1 MAGKVRKPVPKNQR
15 EISTGL
21 HQPFDTA
28 LGNPNDGITPLPHF
42 VDQTNPATRNTFRAQ
57 QISEKGDTTKGIT
70 IGIQDIDESIMY
82 YFNNVI
88 RPFSIQNN
96 ERIPVPVVYGSPERW
111 KSVQKDGYYRDKN
124 SKIMAPL
131 IMFKRTSMEKNLTIG
146 NKLDANNPQNYI
158 VSEQDFHKSNS
169 YSRFDLLNNRQ
180 PVKTFNAVV
189 VPDYV
194 TLQYQCIIWTYY
206 VEQMNKI
213 VEAVNYASDAYWGDP
228 ARFKFNARIAS
239 FTNNQTLNQGEERLI
254 KTDFTI
260 TMRGFIIPDII
271 SKDTSAIK
279 KYFSKSKVLIQ
290 TEAVSDINGVVTP
303 AESKIVNETRVE
315 ADTRPQVDTPEG
327 ETYQQPDF
335 RPPVALRLPA
345 VIAFGSA
352 YSSAFARAPF
362 TDPFGAAFGLAYGN
376 G

>member
-70 IGIQDIDESIMY
+70 IGIQDIDESILY

-88 RPFSIQNN
+88 RPFSVQNG
-96 ERIPVPVVYGSPERW
+96 ERIAVPVIYGAPERW
-111 KSVQKDGYYRDKN
+111 ASVQKNGYFRDKN
-124 SKIMAPL
+124 EKIMAPL
-131 IMFKRTSMEKNLTIG
+131 IMFKRASMEKNLNIG

-158 VSEQDFHKSNS
+158 VTQQGFQKSNA
-169 YSRFDLLNNRQ
+169 YSRFDLLNNRK
-180 PVKTFNAVV
+180 PIKTYSATV

-194 TLQYQCIIWTYY
+194 TLTYSCIIWTYY

-213 VEAVNYASDAYWGDP
+213 VEAVNYASDSYWGDP
-228 ARFKFNARIAS
+228 ARFKFNASIAS
-239 FTNNQTLNQGEERLI
+239 FTNSQTLNQGEERLV

-260 TMRGFIIPDII
+260 TMRGYIVPDII
-271 SKDTSAIK
+271 SKDTSALK
-279 KYFSKSKVLIQ
+279 KFFSKGKVLIQ
-290 TEAVSDINGVVTP
+290 TETVEDIFGVVTP
-303 AESKIVNETRVE
+303 AESKIVNETRIDAE
-315 ADTRPQVDTPEG
+315 ERPSIDPPAGT
-327 ETYQQPDF
+327 TYQEPDF
-335 RPPVALRLPA
+335 RPPVALRTVPEEFGL
-345 VIAFGSA
+345 AF
-352 YSSAFARAPF
+352 SSAFGRAP
-362 TDPFGAAFGLAYGN
+362 LV
-376 G
+376 